1 MMHFY
6 SGSPM
11 HILSGVDSQSLV
23 FLDFKTR
30 NVGGNVPHQVWR
42 LVLRG

>member
-11 HILSGVDSQSLV
+11 HILSGVDTGECEEAFVLIIDR
-23 FLDFKTR
+23 LYAHFKT
-30 NVGGNVPHQVWR
+30 G
-42 LVLRG
+42 